1 MPLILG
7 AQSATG
13 AADIVTNSCMFVEG
27 DSPVLSLSQAS
38 GTSTKT
44 LTVSMWFKRGGM
56 GTSDYGTLW
65 STGTGTA
72 DGMQIAFY
80 QDELVTESWDGSV
93 NPKIQT
99 DRVFRDPTA
108 WYHLCMVWDTTESV
122 AADRMRLY
130 INGTELSNFSA
141 DVNPTLNYDIPGW
154 SGSGDTVSIGKEVLA
169 GSWEYFDGYLAE
181 VCCLDGQAL
190 GPTSFGEFNEDSP
203 TIWQPIDVSG
213 LTFGTNGFYLDFK
226 DSANLGNDAA
236 GSNDLTETNIAA
248 ANQMLDNPQN
258 NFCVMNPLV
267 SDRTGFT
274 WSYGNTKVVTGTVDN
289 SGSTMGFT
297 SGKWYYEI
305 YTDTRGNAY
314 PGWQDLFTI
323 GADTPDS
330 YTPIGFVGINPGI
343 TYNSG
348 SGAVFTSFKGVA
360 GAGDGWV
367 STDYLGLAID
377 MDNLTCW
384 WSLNGQWYTAD
395 DATATTLTRAQV
407 SSNTN
412 GFDLTTGSLFSAGAA
427 NRPPS
432 MVAPCMGCSTATC
445 TTSFNFG
452 DGQFAGTA
460 LTGTT
465 YTDNNSQGIF
475 KYEPPDGFRAICSK
489 NIGEFG

>member
-7 AQSATG
+7 AQSAVATG
-13 AADIVTNSCMFVEG
+13 FSVPNSCQFITQ

-44 LTVSMWFKRGGM
+44 LTVSMWFKRAGS

-99 DRVFRDPTA
+99 NRVFRDPLA
-108 WYHLCMVWDTTESV
+108 WYHLCMIWDTTESV
-122 AADRMRLY
+122 AGDRMRLY
-130 INGTELSNFSA
+130 INGAELTDFDA
-141 DVNPTLNYDIPGW
+141 DVNPSLNYDIPGW

-248 ANQMLDNPQN
+248 VNQAQDSPAN
-258 NFCVMNPLV
+258 NFCTLSPLQP
-267 SDRTGFT
+267 
-274 WSYGNTKVVTGTVDN
+274 YGASVYLYDTATQFVGTQGNAWRIVTGSTAVTTGKYYYELKINTSSSNNSYSIGWTSTNNMPASIWTTYLGDAVVGPALGLAKDGQLNYSTSTAANQASTGYTAYTNSEIVMCAIDLDN
-289 SGSTMGFT
+289 NFAYWGREGTWMKSGDPESGATGTGGFAFDNAAGYDWLPALGSSETASGSTIHMSLNF
-297 SGKWYYEI
+297 
-305 YTDTRGNAY
+305 GNGSFAN
-314 PGWQDLFTI
+314 
-323 GADTPDS
+323 
-330 YTPIGFVGINPGI
+330 V
-343 TYNSG
+343 
-348 SGAVFTSFKGVA
+348 SGAPTAITSPGTNASGFGVFE
-360 GAGDGWV
+360 
-367 STDYLGLAID
+367 
-377 MDNLTCW
+377 
-384 WSLNGQWYTAD
+384 
-395 DATATTLTRAQV
+395 
-407 SSNTN
+407 
-412 GFDLTTGSLFSAGAA
+412 FD
-427 NRPPS
+427 
-432 MVAPCMGCSTATC
+432 V
-445 TTSFNFG
+445 
-452 DGQFAGTA
+452 
-460 LTGTT
+460 
-465 YTDNNSQGIF
+465 
-475 KYEPPDGFRAICSK
+475 PDGYGAICTK
-489 NIGEFG
+489 QMNE